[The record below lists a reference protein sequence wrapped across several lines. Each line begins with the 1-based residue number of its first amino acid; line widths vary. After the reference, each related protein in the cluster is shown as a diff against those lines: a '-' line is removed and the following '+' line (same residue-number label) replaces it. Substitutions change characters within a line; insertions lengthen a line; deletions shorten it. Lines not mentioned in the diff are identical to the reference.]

1 MRFLDLLLTLIF
13 QGRDALPKSTV
24 TRTVTT
30 LSNPVTNAL
39 APGTELAGSKSKGT
53 TTITT
58 TTTNTT
64 VSSSKQRSESLNE
77 KFYRQLIEWIRVN
90 DTESLVEA
98 FETNPIDLNFMD
110 DAGQTLLNWAAAFGG
125 AEMVDYL
132 ATKGIE

>member
-39 APGTELAGSKSKGT
+39 APGTELAGSTSKGT
-53 TTITT
+53 TTI